1 MPQTFREGAAQ
12 ITVDQD
18 DLIRLLDRVSEGAA
32 TQFFGHSDMFLDV
45 IERDA
50 HRAWPVRTGRS
61 KAAFRRERR
70 ITEVRLDNV
79 LLNDARNRWGAYAY
93 KIRWSVRT
101 KASLDAEAARVAA
114 RGESPEARE
123 AIRRYWRRRL
133 TRRHGQGAPSGQL
146 AGKRPWIELVRKPGK
161 KAGRRLAEVLR
172 RDLYAL
178 AQGRS

>member
-1 MPQTFREGAAQ
+1 
-12 ITVDQD
+12 V
-18 DLIRLLDRVSEGAA
+18 IRLLDRTSDGAA
-32 TQFFGHSDMFLDV
+32 TSFFQWTDTALDQ
-45 IERDA
+45 IQADA
-50 HRAWPVRTGRS
+50 VAGWPVRTGRS

-70 ITEVRLDNV
+70 VTEIRLQNV

-133 TRRHGQGAPSGQL
+133 TRRHGEGAPSEQL
-146 AGKRPWIELVRKPGK
+146 AGKQPWRELVRKPARKTTPTLVGW
-161 KAGRRLAEVLR
+161 LR

-178 AQGRS
+178 ASGRR